1 MRETF
6 NGRAVSCITRVFE
19 FVDEDGEA
27 KEREESSISFEF
39 DSDEYDGGVDEYF
52 TIRSPRYKGL
62 SDLVGKKVRVIV
74 EVEE

>member
-6 NGRAVSCITRVFE
+6 DGRVVSCVTRVFD

-27 KEREESSISFEF
+27 KEREESSVAFKF
-39 DSDEYDGGVDEYF
+39 DADEYDGGVDEYF

-62 SDLVGKKVRVIV
+62 SDLVGKEARIVV